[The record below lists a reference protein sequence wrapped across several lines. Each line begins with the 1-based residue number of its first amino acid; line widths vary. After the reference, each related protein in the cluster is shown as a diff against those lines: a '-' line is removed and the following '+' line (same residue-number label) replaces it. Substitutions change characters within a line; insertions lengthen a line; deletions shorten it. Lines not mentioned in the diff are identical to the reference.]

1 MGCDWRVQCVAQ
13 THSHMHLPGIE
24 PRSHRWRRCI
34 PPLDHRRLNIEE
46 TAEHCASRRDPFT
59 IWLNLI
65 CKVRCTSAGEAFCL
79 KTETSSRLIHFRPA
93 PAALAPWGSAPGQL
107 QTIAGLASGGRIAF
121 WASLVREKILG
132 LFRGLCA
139 SWGAIHA
146 PTAWHR
152 PAAKCICRELS
163 PGHIDGNDVFYH

>member
-1 MGCDWRVQCVAQ
+1 MAQ

-121 WASLVREKILG
+121 WASLVRELSKNTQSTRHG
-132 LFRGLCA
+132 KSRPHFALCA
-139 SWGAIHA
+139 DGASSAEFVEIHA
-146 PTAWHR
+146 TCEYCTKP
-152 PAAKCICRELS
+152 LS
-163 PGHIDGNDVFYH
+163 TIGCLV